1 MVISLSLLFFLLSV
15 CWLSFATPET
25 SKNLQTVYEDSIF
38 DPHVFNPYFYANT
51 NSLSL
56 LGLYSIEDIK
66 THWNQTGVKNGLQ
79 ACGSFHSKQY
89 LDRYPDLK
97 KKFDKNYYAAIQHYL
112 TKGLAK
118 GYFGYF
124 EGGDYGRYTISQMK
138 PEGIFVSASDRMA
151 YAIDSVVWNSNEF
164 INAWD
169 HGRELQIAITTGT
182 GECYNP
188 TEAGNLDDDVGQ
200 KSTSL
205 TQDINVKGAILES
218 TVFPAFWLEPGEKE
232 PNPSDVCKFAFNTVK
247 VSNYSTS
254 KTVIVGPN
262 NVSQAIQ
269 FSFTVI
275 IPEDLDQVIIEAPTG
290 YMNIIY
296 DSFYT
301 YNLTSKVLT
310 PVDRQ
315 FNLTTI
321 PHIFATEDGKYAMG
335 AFIKNYPHTETP
347 ILYGR
352 FYFNFSPMDMNSTT
366 KWTMIWQ
373 SGRKVTANTQLNF
386 NSYICV
392 GTLQDVTQCM
402 SKLNS
407 E

>member
-1 MVISLSLLFFLLSV
+1 M
-15 CWLSFATPET
+15 
-25 SKNLQTVYEDSIF
+25 
-38 DPHVFNPYFYANT
+38 
-51 NSLSL
+51 
-56 LGLYSIEDIK
+56 
-66 THWNQTGVKNGLQ
+66 
-79 ACGSFHSKQY
+79 
-89 LDRYPDLK
+89 
-97 KKFDKNYYAAIQHYL
+97 
-112 TKGLAK
+112 
-118 GYFGYF
+118 
-124 EGGDYGRYTISQMK
+124 
-138 PEGIFVSASDRMA
+138 
-151 YAIDSVVWNSNEF
+151 
-164 INAWD
+164 
-169 HGRELQIAITTGT
+169 
-182 GECYNP
+182 
-188 TEAGNLDDDVGQ
+188 GQ

-335 AFIKNYPHTETP
+335 AFIRNYPQTETP

-366 KWTMIWQ
+366 KVKWIEDFVE
-373 SGRKVTANTQLNF
+373 S
-386 NSYICV
+386 
-392 GTLQDVTQCM
+392 
-402 SKLNS
+402 
-407 E
+407 